1 MKLYMDGFC
10 VTPRQYTCDIVI
22 SKHINEIFTCTYF
35 RFTSIVQHVFSLS
48 LITEINTG
56 MYMVGLYVF

>member
-1 MKLYMDGFC
+1 MKLYMAGFC

-35 RFTSIVQHVFSLS
+35 RDSLALFSMFSL
-48 LITEINTG
+48 
-56 MYMVGLYVF
+56 YH